1 MSQAEAF
8 EENRATE
15 SCDICLA
22 PTHWTPLAGGGQVRV
37 CERCG
42 HVERVLERC
51 PAHHRAL
58 AFGGEPVAERVRSR
72 LTYRELQPRD
82 MGEKVF
88 EIGYGDGSLLR
99 RFHDDGFVTGGVD
112 PGQLDLGVDP
122 VVRNA
127 GGLLSGEVE
136 EVDLSGVEADTVI
149 GIHVIEHVADVHKT
163 MAAAAA
169 ALRPGGVL
177 QLMTPAADSLG
188 LRRYGAAWWM
198 LEDPTHV
205 RFFTARSLEELA
217 RGAGF
222 VDVRV
227 TRPLWDSLSVD
238 AASWVRRRR
247 PRQRPG
253 GVLGEPTTRLL
264 GVLSLPFVVAAR
276 ILRPRHRP
284 TLRLWA
290 RTTIR

>member
-1 MSQAEAF
+1 MSQTEAF

-15 SCDICLA
+15 SCEICLA
-22 PTHWTPLAGGGQVRV
+22 PTHWQPLAGGGQIRV
-37 CERCG
+37 CDRCG
-42 HVERVLERC
+42 HVERTLDRC

-58 AFGGEPVAERVRSR
+58 AFGGEPVAERVRR
-72 LTYRELQPRD
+72 TLTYRELRP
-82 MGEKVF
+82 GCLEGKVF

-99 RFHDDGFVTGGVD
+99 RFHDDDFVTAGVD
-112 PGQLDLGVDP
+112 PGQLDVRVDP
-122 VVRNA
+122 VVRDA

-136 EVDLSGVEADTVI
+136 SVDLSEVAADTVI
-149 GIHVIEHVADVHKT
+149 GVHVIEHVSDVHKT

-205 RFFTARSLEELA
+205 RFFTARSLEQLA
-217 RGAGF
+217 REAGF

-247 PRQRPG
+247 PRHRPR
-253 GVLGEPTTRLL
+253 GVLAEPTTRLL
-264 GVLSLPFVVAAR
+264 SVLSLPLVLVAR
-276 ILRPRHRP
+276 VLRPRHRP
-284 TLRLWA
+284 TLHLWA
-290 RTTIR
+290 RTPIR